1 MATIG
6 VFVVLFVLGAIFGK
20 APETP
25 ARPLAAPSS
34 PALASSPAAPPP
46 VTYTVDKVTDGAT
59 IELAGGDG
67 THRTVHVLGI
77 TVATGNNCY
86 AAETLSWATTKL
98 VGTTVKLTTETASG
112 VALTLV
118 DGTDY
123 ATAAISGG
131 FAKYA
136 ADGAST
142 SLQALQN
149 TAGQTAVGLWAAPC
163 NGTIDAPTP
172 APPAPPAGA
181 VAVPTPTP
189 AQAVPAPAP
198 TEAQAPA
205 PDNSSS
211 VYYKN
216 CDAVRAA
223 HAAPLLIGQPGYSR
237 KLDRDGDGV
246 ACE

>member
-1 MATIG
+1 MATLG

-25 ARPLAAPSS
+25 TQPLAAPPAPATTSS
-34 PALASSPAAPPP
+34 SAPSSSIAPPP
-46 VTYTVDKVTDGAT
+46 PATFTVDKVTDGAT
-59 IELAGGDG
+59 VELAGSDG
-67 THRTVHVLGI
+67 THRTVHVLGV
-77 TVATGNNCY
+77 TVATGNNCF
-86 AAETLSWATTKL
+86 AAETLTWATTKL
-98 VGTTVKLTTETASG
+98 VGTTVKLTTDTTTG
-112 VALTLV
+112 VALALA

-136 ADGAST
+136 ADAVST

-149 TAGQTAVGLWAAPC
+149 TASQTAVGLWATPC
-163 NGTIDAPTP
+163 NGSIDAPTP
-172 APPAPPAGA
+172 APPAA
-181 VAVPTPTP
+181 
-189 AQAVPAPAP
+189 PAPAP
-198 TEAQAPA
+198 APKNPAPTPTEEQAPA

-223 HAAPLLIGQPGYSR
+223 HADPIYAGQPGYSR

-246 ACE
+246 ACEK